1 MNYSL
6 IKKYDIANAKG
17 INTSIFFCGCTHH
30 CQGCFNTS
38 IWDFKCGKLF
48 DDNAKQL
55 LIKYLSDN
63 EVKGLSI
70 LGGEPLQQGEEMYSL
85 IKDIKTI
92 FPDKKIWLWTGYYIN
107 ELNDEQKR
115 IINICDYVIDGR
127 FDKNKTDGRIILR
140 GSTNQTV
147 WYNKDGKG
155 SFIRSKYNDF
165 KVS

>member
-30 CQGCFNTS
+30 CQGCFNAS
-38 IWDFKCGKLF
+38 IWDFKCGQLF

-70 LGGEPLQQGEEMYSL
+70 LGGEPLQQGKEMYSL
-85 IKDIKTI
+85 IKDIKSI
-92 FPDKKIWLWTGYYIN
+92 FPDKKIWLWTGYYID
-107 ELNDEQKR
+107 ELNDEQKN
-115 IINICDYVIDGR
+115 IINLCDYVIDGR

-155 SFIRSKYNDF
+155 GFIRSKYNDF
-165 KVS
+165 KVP

>member
-38 IWDFKCGKLF
+38 IWDFKCGKPF

-55 LIKYLSDN
+55 LIEYLSDN

-85 IKDIKTI
+85 IKDIKSI
-92 FPDKKIWLWTGYYIN
+92 FPNKKIWLWTGYYID
-107 ELNDEQKR
+107 ELNNEQKN
-115 IINICDYVIDGR
+115 IINLCDYVIDGR

-147 WYNKDGKG
+147 WYNSDGKG
-155 SFIRSKYNDF
+155 NFVRSKYNDF
-165 KVS
+165 KVP